1 MKSKKTT
8 KKVKRYD
15 QAATSRDLIVAEI
28 PPACPYCDKYELE
41 STGKDI
47 QKLTIAGKL
56 PDGREY
62 SRKESRRMKCKAC
75 GRHCFKHTFYQV
87 TDEKVAEKSPD

>member
-1 MKSKKTT
+1 MSTKKT
-8 KKVKRYD
+8 KKSGRRD
-15 QAATSRDLIVAEI
+15 QVTTSRDRIVAEI

-41 STGKDI
+41 STGRDI

-56 PDGREY
+56 PDGRKY
-62 SRKESRRMKCKAC
+62 YRKESRRMKCKAC

-87 TDEKVAEKSPD
+87 TGEKVDEKSQN